1 MRWIVLVGGAVG
13 LVAAVQLFGGR
24 APAPAR
30 PASVGDVR
38 EQSALPVVAAAP
50 AWTTPDD
57 GQHRF
62 APPSRPPEHADRET
76 EPVAPPPV
84 SKADMISRMETTFTS
99 QRIDASWARDSVRS
113 LRAAL
118 ESNASS
124 GSGVRDIECRESLC
138 RVETWHS
145 EPVEFLKFGE
155 AHFHGPDAAWSG
167 PVFAAQQNID
177 RDGKIMAVAYLA
189 REGTDLPTF

>member
-1 MRWIVLVGGAVG
+1 
-13 LVAAVQLFGGR
+13 
-24 APAPAR
+24 
-30 PASVGDVR
+30 
-38 EQSALPVVAAAP
+38 
-50 AWTTPDD
+50 
-57 GQHRF
+57 
-62 APPSRPPEHADRET
+62 
-76 EPVAPPPV
+76 
-84 SKADMISRMETTFTS
+84 MISRMETTFTS